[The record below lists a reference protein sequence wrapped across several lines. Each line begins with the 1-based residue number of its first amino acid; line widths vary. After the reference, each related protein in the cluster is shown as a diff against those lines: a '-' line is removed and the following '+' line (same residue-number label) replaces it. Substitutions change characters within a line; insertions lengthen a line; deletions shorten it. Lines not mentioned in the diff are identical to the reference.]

1 MVELVVALI
10 LCVDVTVLVHV
21 RRSIAVVL
29 LNEGIVKANL
39 RIADLEIIV
48 GIVETETIGER
59 ELLHQLDVGLNLTE
73 HLLTIVVVVVV
84 LDSPVGV
91 GDTIR
96 SIPSLGGVESVDK
109 VLAVDE

>member
-1 MVELVVALI
+1 MVQLVVALI

-21 RRSIAVVL
+21 RRSITVVL
-29 LNEGIVKANL
+29 LNEGIVKTNL
-39 RIADLEIIV
+39 RIANLEVEV
-48 GIVETETIGER
+48 GVVETEAIGKG

-73 HLLTIVVVVVV
+73 HLLTIVMVVVV

-96 SIPSLGGVESVDK
+96 SIPSLGSIKSIDK
-109 VLAVDE
+109 VLTVDE